1 MAITRSTAAKNAA
14 ANAVVD
20 LLDAGS
26 GAGTLVLYLANGTTE
41 VATLTF
47 SDPAYGAAA
56 SGTAQEN
63 SITDD
68 SSATGNASPATV
80 FKAMDSDSNVVFE
93 GTVGTAGADLNL
105 TNNTIAAGEAVSVTD
120 FSYTA
125 T

>member
-26 GAGTLVLYLANGTTE
+26 GAGTLVLLTAGDVE

-56 SGTAQEN
+56 AGTAQEN

-68 SSATGNASPATV
+68 SSATGGTATK
-80 FKAMDSDSNVVFE
+80 FEARDSDANVVFE
-93 GTVGTAGADLNL
+93 GTVSTSGADLNL
-105 TNNTIAAGEAVSVTD
+105 TNNVIAASETVAVSD

>member
-1 MAITRSTAAKNAA
+1 MTIARSTTAKNAA
-14 ANAVVD
+14 ADAVVD

-26 GAGTLVLYLANGTTE
+26 GAGTLVLLTAGDVE

-68 SSATGNASPATV
+68 SSATGGTATK
-80 FKAMDSDSNVVFE
+80 FEARDSDDNVVFE
-93 GTVGTAGADLNL
+93 GTVGTSGADLNL
-105 TNNTIAAGEAVSVTD
+105 TNNVIAASETVSVTD

>member
-26 GAGTLVLYLANGTTE
+26 GAGVLVLLTAGDVE

-47 SDPAYGAAA
+47 SDPAYGAASA
-56 SGTAQEN
+56 GTCQEN

-68 SSATGNASPATV
+68 SSATGGTTTKFEAR
-80 FKAMDSDSNVVFE
+80 DSDANVVFE
-93 GTVGTAGADLNL
+93 GTVGLTGSGADLEL
-105 TNNTIAAGEAVSVTD
+105 TNNVIAASETVSVTD
-120 FSYTA
+120 LSYTA